1 MKKEYTFNDLRQL
14 YKSSV
19 RKLTALQQFPEEQL
33 LLKPDPSSWSV
44 HEIIEHILLFNKIYH
59 KMIQS
64 TLQKD
69 NHPLSASKSFS
80 ARFFIRPFISFVE
93 PPYKIKIKTIS
104 PMRPAG
110 ENHNQTYQLLDE
122 LISFNT
128 ELIQLIEELTIQN
141 LDLNRIKGRNK
152 VFKFKMT
159 LTEFFLMLAA
169 HQDRHIWQAEQ
180 TLKKIS

>member
-1 MKKEYTFNDLRQL
+1 
-14 YKSSV
+14 
-19 RKLTALQQFPEEQL
+19 
-33 LLKPDPSSWSV
+33 
-44 HEIIEHILLFNKIYH
+44 
-59 KMIQS
+59 
-64 TLQKD
+64 
-69 NHPLSASKSFS
+69 
-80 ARFFIRPFISFVE
+80 
-93 PPYKIKIKTIS
+93 
-104 PMRPAG
+104 MRPAG
-110 ENHNQTYQLLDE
+110 ENHNQPYQLLDE

-152 VFKFKMT
+152 VFKLKMT